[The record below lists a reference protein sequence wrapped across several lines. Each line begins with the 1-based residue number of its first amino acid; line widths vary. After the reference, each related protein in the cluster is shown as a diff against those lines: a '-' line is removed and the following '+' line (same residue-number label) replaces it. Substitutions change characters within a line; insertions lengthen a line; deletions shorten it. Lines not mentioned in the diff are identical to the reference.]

1 MMVRLKPKIVETL
14 GSDTMVINPKS
25 FYASDCQQNGKLKV
39 IYLTW

>member
-25 FYASDCQQNGKLKV
+25 FYALDRLMFSNKMES
-39 IYLTW
+39 